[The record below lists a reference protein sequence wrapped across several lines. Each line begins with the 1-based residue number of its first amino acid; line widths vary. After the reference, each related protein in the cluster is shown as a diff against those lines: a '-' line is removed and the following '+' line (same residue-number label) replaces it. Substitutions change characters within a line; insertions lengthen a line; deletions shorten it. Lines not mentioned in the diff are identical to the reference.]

1 VIGSGVLG
9 VDRKSAVK
17 EVGDVHSESAG
28 EQQQVGVA
36 RVGDGVLVPLD
47 GAPLYSHAVGKLIL
61 G

>member
-1 VIGSGVLG
+1 M
-9 VDRKSAVK
+9 
-17 EVGDVHSESAG
+17 HSESAG